1 MEDDE
6 LLNRGMLSVVGDSLE
21 NQLVHM
27 ALSMQLSI
35 FQALQQYFFAIGC
48 WVEYLHQGLQPI

>member
-6 LLNRGMLSVVGDSLE
+6 LLNRGTLLVVGDSLE
-21 NQLVHM
+21 NPLVHTGTVNS
-27 ALSMQLSI
+27 AKYLPSPTTI
-35 FQALQQYFFAIGC
+35 FFAIGC